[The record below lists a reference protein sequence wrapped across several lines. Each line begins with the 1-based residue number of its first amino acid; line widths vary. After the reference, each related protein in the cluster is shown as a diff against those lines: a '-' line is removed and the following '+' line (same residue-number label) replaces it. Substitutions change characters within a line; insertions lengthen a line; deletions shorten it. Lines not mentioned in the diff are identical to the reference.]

1 MKSPVKKL
9 NRFKSIIIGGASAST
24 PLLEKVK
31 TLSCDAY
38 ATYGMT
44 ETVSHIALQKLN
56 GSDAQDYFEAF
67 PDVKIKTDERDCLVI
82 ELPDFS
88 EPIITNDI
96 VKIIHPGGFKIF
108 GRYDNIINS
117 GGVKLM
123 PETIEKKIEPILKQP
138 FFVSGIQDDRLGQKL
153 VLIVEGYEQPGLLTA
168 LKLALPTY
176 EIPRDIFYLDQFIR
190 TETQKINRPKTLEKA
205 SKKQGINLF
214 LFSVIRLFLHPQ
226 HQITM
231 GRVFEKRKHTMFA
244 RFDRMAKA
252 FTRIGKDIA
261 LAVKQNGPNPD
272 NNPKLRMAIQNAKGV
287 NMPKDRVEA
296 AIKRASSKE
305 EKDYTEVIYEGY
317 APHGVPVLVLCAT
330 DNPTRTVA
338 NVRLQFSKNGG
349 TMGNSGTVL
358 FMFEHRGVF
367 KFDPAKLNLDEMEL
381 DLIDA
386 GAEDI
391 ERGDD
396 EIVVHTKFTDFGH
409 MQKFLEEKK
418 IDAKS
423 SELQYI
429 PNTTKELPEDQQDEV
444 LKLIEAIEADDDV
457 QTVFHNLA

>member
-1 MKSPVKKL
+1 
-9 NRFKSIIIGGASAST
+9 
-24 PLLEKVK
+24 
-31 TLSCDAY
+31 
-38 ATYGMT
+38 
-44 ETVSHIALQKLN
+44 
-56 GSDAQDYFEAF
+56 
-67 PDVKIKTDERDCLVI
+67 
-82 ELPDFS
+82 
-88 EPIITNDI
+88 
-96 VKIIHPGGFKIF
+96 
-108 GRYDNIINS
+108 
-117 GGVKLM
+117 
-123 PETIEKKIEPILKQP
+123 
-138 FFVSGIQDDRLGQKL
+138 
-153 VLIVEGYEQPGLLTA
+153 
-168 LKLALPTY
+168 
-176 EIPRDIFYLDQFIR
+176 
-190 TETQKINRPKTLEKA
+190 
-205 SKKQGINLF
+205 
-214 LFSVIRLFLHPQ
+214 
-226 HQITM
+226 M

-272 NNPKLRMAIQNAKGV
+272 NNPKLRMAMQNAKGV

-305 EKDYTEVIYEGY
+305 EKDYLEVIYEGY

-338 NVRLQFSKNGG
+338 NIRLHFSKNDGS
-349 TMGNSGTVL
+349 MGNSGTVA

-367 KFDPAKLNLDEMEL
+367 KFDLATLNLDELEL

-391 ERGDD
+391 ERGED
-396 EIVVHTKFTDFGH
+396 EITIHTKFTEFGH

-418 IDAKS
+418 LDAKS

-444 LKLIEAIEADDDV
+444 LKLIETLEGDDDV
-457 QTVFHNLA
+457 QSVFHNLA